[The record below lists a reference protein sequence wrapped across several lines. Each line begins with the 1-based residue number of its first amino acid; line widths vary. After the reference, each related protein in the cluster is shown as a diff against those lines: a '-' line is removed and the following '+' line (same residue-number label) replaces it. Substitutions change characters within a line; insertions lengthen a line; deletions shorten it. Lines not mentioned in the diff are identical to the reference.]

1 MSNLPLAWRLARREL
16 RAGLDGFRVFLA
28 CLAIGVAAIAGVGSL
43 SLAVVEGLRADGR
56 VILGGDVDL
65 RLHHRPPTAD
75 QDSFLD
81 SNAARVS
88 RTVGMRAMAR
98 RTGSDAGAGAGKE
111 GRRLSLVELKAVDGA
126 YPLVGAMDLQPPGA
140 LAPALAQRDGVWG
153 AVVDGNLLPRLGIAL
168 GDQVKV
174 GDAVFQVRATIRREP
189 DRVAGVLSFGPR
201 LMIAAEA
208 LAGTGLVRPG
218 SQVYYHR
225 RMVLAAGSD
234 RGAWTERLTEA
245 FPEAGWRIRGINDAA
260 PGVRRFVERM
270 TLFLGFA
277 GMTALLVGGIG
288 VGNGVRAYVDG
299 KTATIAVM
307 KSIGASG
314 GLVFAIYMLQ
324 VLALAVGGI
333 LIGLVFGAG
342 LPAVAAWALSGVLPV
357 APRVDLYAAPLV
369 LAAVFG
375 LLIAVTFTIWPLA
388 RARSVPA
395 AGLFR
400 ARIAPP
406 TGRPGNW
413 ALAAVAIGAVAL
425 AVLTLATATDRGFA
439 AWFVGGAIATLLA
452 LGGGARLLAA
462 IARRFST
469 VRNPAWRL
477 ALANIQRPGGTATSI
492 VLSLGLG
499 ISVLVAVAQIEGNL
513 TNQIDERI
521 PETAPA
527 FFFIDIQP
535 DQVADFDRIIAD
547 VPGSGA
553 SRRVPTLRG
562 RIVHINGVPVEDATI
577 APEVEWAVRGDR
589 VITYAREPAADVR
602 IVAGDWWPADYQ
614 GPPLISLDAGVARGF
629 GVVPGQTLSINVLG
643 REIKARIGSL
653 REIDWR
659 SLRFDFAIIFA
670 PGTLE
675 AAPHTHIAAVNAAET
690 AEDAVERAVA
700 DRFANISAIRVRE
713 ALGAAAK
720 LLAGIAT
727 AVTATASIAVLAG
740 ALVLAGAVA
749 AGQRR
754 RIYDAVVFKVL
765 GATRRAALGAF
776 AAEFAVLGLATGAVA
791 SVIGTLTAWA
801 VVVFLMRMEWTFLP
815 AVAAV
820 TVGASL
826 IATLIIGFAGT
837 WRALGAKAAPYLRN
851 A

>member
-1 MSNLPLAWRLARREL
+1 MNDLALAWRLARREL
-16 RAGLDGFRVFLA
+16 RAGLSGFRVFLA

-43 SLAVVEGLRADGR
+43 SQAVVEGLRADGR

-65 RLHHRPPTAD
+65 RLHNRPPSAAQDRFLAATAA
-75 QDSFLD
+75 Q
-81 SNAARVS
+81 VS
-88 RTVGMRAMAR
+88 RTVGLRAMAR
-98 RTGSDAGAGAGKE
+98 PAAEAG
-111 GRRLSLVELKAVDGA
+111 RLSLVELKAVDAA
-126 YPLVGAMDLQPPGA
+126 YPLVGEMQLDPSGP
-140 LAPALAQRDGVWG
+140 LAPALAINDGVWG
-153 AVVDGNLLPRLGIAL
+153 AVADGNLLSRLGVGL
-168 GDQVKV
+168 GGRIKV
-174 GDAVFQVRATIRREP
+174 GDAVFTVRATIRREP
-189 DRVAGVLSFGPR
+189 DRVAGILSLGPR
-201 LMIAAEA
+201 LMISADA
-208 LAGTGLVRPG
+208 LAATGLLRPG
-218 SQVYYHR
+218 SQVDFHR
-225 RMVLAAGSD
+225 RVVLAPTAD
-234 RGAWTERLTEA
+234 RGAWTERLKDA
-245 FPEAGWRIRGINDAA
+245 FPEAGWRIRGIDDAA

-288 VGNGVRAYVDG
+288 VGNAVRAYVDS

-307 KSIGASG
+307 KSIGAPG
-314 GLVFAIYMLQ
+314 GLVFSIYLLQ
-324 VLALAVGGI
+324 VLALAGAGI
-333 LIGLVFGAG
+333 IIGLGLGAG
-342 LPAVAAWALSGVLPV
+342 LPAAAAWGLAGVLPV

-369 LAAVFG
+369 TAAAFG
-375 LLIAVTFTIWPLA
+375 LLTALTFAIWPLA
-388 RARSVPA
+388 RARGVPA

-406 TGRPGNW
+406 TGRPGTTAMVAVTVGAI
-413 ALAAVAIGAVAL
+413 ALAA
-425 AVLTLATATDRGFA
+425 LTLGTATDRGFA
-439 AWFVGGAIATLLA
+439 IWFIGGAIATLLA

-462 IARRFST
+462 LARQFST
-469 VRNPAWRL
+469 VRSPAWRL
-477 ALANIQRPGGTATSI
+477 ALANIHRPGSPATSI

-499 ISVLVAVAQIEGNL
+499 ISVLVAVAEIEGNL
-513 TNQIDERI
+513 TRQIDERL

-535 DQVADFDRIIAD
+535 DQVEAFDRTVAE

-553 SRRVPTLRG
+553 LRRVPTLRG
-562 RIVHINGVPVEDATI
+562 RIVRINGVPVEEARI
-577 APEVEWAVRGDR
+577 APETEWAVRGDR
-589 VITYAREPAADVR
+589 VITYAGKPADDVR
-602 IVAGDWWPADYQ
+602 ITAGDWWPADYA

-643 REIKARIGSL
+643 REIEATIGSL

-670 PGTLE
+670 SGTLE
-675 AAPHTHIAAVNAAET
+675 SAPHTHIAAVSVTES

-700 DRFANISAIRVRE
+700 DRFPNISAIRVRE
-713 ALGAAAK
+713 ALAAAAG
-720 LLAGIAT
+720 LLAGIGT
-727 AVTATASIAVLAG
+727 TVTSTASIAVIAG

-776 AAEFAVLGLATGAVA
+776 AAEFAVIGIATGAVA
-791 SVIGTLTAWA
+791 SIIGTLTAWA

-815 AVAAV
+815 GVAAA
-820 TVGASL
+820 TVVASL

-837 WRALGAKAAPYLRN
+837 WRALGGKAAPYLRN
-851 A
+851 E